1 VLAEVEGWAAQFER
15 LCERIG
21 PRFARPEVRRRV
33 AGFLRGLLGDVE
45 RKNGWQLAEYAGET
59 TPDGMQRLLTT
70 ARWDADAVRDDVRGY
85 VVERLGD
92 PGGVLVVDETGF
104 LKKGGKSAGVQRQ
117 YSGTAGRIENC
128 QVGVF
133 LTYASRRGGRWWTGS
148 CTCPRNGPPT
158 RRAVPRRTCPSG
170 SLSRPSRS
178 SPSRCWRGPWT
189 PRCRPDG

>member
-21 PRFARPEVRRRV
+21 PRFARPEVRRR
-33 AGFLRGLLGDVE
+33 AAAFLRGLLGDVE

-104 LKKGGKSAGVQRQ
+104 LKKGGKSAGCNASIPAPPV
-117 YSGTAGRIENC
+117 
-128 QVGVF
+128 
-133 LTYASRRGGRWWTGS
+133 ASRTARSGSSSPTPAAGGGRW
-148 CTCPRNGPPT
+148 
-158 RRAVPRRTCPSG
+158 
-170 SLSRPSRS
+170 
-178 SPSRCWRGPWT
+178 
-189 PRCRPDG
+189 